1 MILFDSVIFTQN
13 NDAQIKRKVW
23 LAKEYIVQLS
33 EYQPSIDEPKYTRLQ
48 LHSGKVIIVDLE
60 MAAAAEIIGI
70 DE

>member
-1 MILFDSVIFTQN
+1 MILFDSVILA
-13 NDAQIKRKVW
+13 NDKEPIIRKVW

-33 EYQPSIDEPKYTRLQ
+33 EYQPVMSEPKYTRLQ

-60 MAAAAEIIGI
+60 MTAAAEIIGV

>member
-1 MILFDSVIFTQN
+1 MILFDSVILTHN
-13 NDAQIKRKVW
+13 NEPIINKVW

-33 EYQPSIDEPKYTRLQ
+33 EYQPSMSEPKYTRLQ

-60 MAAAAEIIGI
+60 MAAAAEIIGV

>member
-13 NDAQIKRKVW
+13 NDPQIEKVW
-23 LAKEYIVQLS
+23 LSKEYIVQLS
-33 EYQPSIDEPKYTRLQ
+33 EYQPSIDKPKYTRIH

-60 MAAAAEIIGI
+60 MAATAEIIGI